1 MCQRFVVVRIAHQL
15 MNAPRA
21 SAQGALSPLDV
32 EAVRRDFPALHQQV
46 NDRPLV
52 YLDSGAS
59 SQKPDQ
65 VIEALN
71 NYERHDHSNV
81 HRGVHTLSQRA
92 TEAYEASRTKV
103 QQFINAGSV
112 KEVVFTRGT
121 TEAINLVAQSYG
133 RANLRSDDE
142 VLITE
147 MEHHA
152 NIVPWQ
158 LLCEQTGAKLKV
170 VPFDDTGVLEMSR
183 LKDQLTEKTRIVAVT
198 HVSNALGTVNPVGQI
213 IQLAHD
219 AGAVVLV
226 DGAQAIPHGPVD
238 VTALECDFYT
248 FSGHKVYG
256 PTGIGVLYGREFL
269 LEAMPPWQ
277 GGGDM
282 IKTVSFDETTYNDL
296 PYKFEAGT
304 PHIAGAIGLGA
315 AVDYVA
321 ALGPDRIVVHEHQL
335 INYATERANA
345 EKDMQ
350 IFGQAPDKAG
360 ILSFVLDG
368 IHPHDIGTILDHEGV
383 AIRTGHHCA
392 MPVMTHY
399 GVSAT
404 ARASF
409 GPYNTIDEIDVL
421 FRAMEKVREM
431 FRQ

>member
-1 MCQRFVVVRIAHQL
+1 
-15 MNAPRA
+15 MNAPRS
-21 SAQGALSPLDV
+21 SAQSTLAPLDV

-59 SQKPDQ
+59 SQKPEQ

-112 KEVVFTRGT
+112 NEVVFTRGT

-183 LKDQLTEKTRIVAVT
+183 FKDQLTEKTRIVAVT

-256 PTGIGVLYGREFL
+256 PTGIGVLYGKEFL

-321 ALGPDRIVVHEHQL
+321 ALGPDRIAVHEHHL
-335 INYATERANA
+335 INYATERATA

-409 GPYNTIDEIDVL
+409 GPYNTIDEIDAL
-421 FRAMEKVREM
+421 FRAMEKVREV

>member
-1 MCQRFVVVRIAHQL
+1 
-15 MNAPRA
+15 MNAPQA
-21 SAQGALSPLDV
+21 STQSAPPPLDV
-32 EAVRRDFPALHQQV
+32 EAVRQDFPALHQQV

-59 SQKPDQ
+59 SQKPEQ

-71 NYERHDHSNV
+71 HYERHDHSNV

-92 TEAYEASRTKV
+92 TDAYEGSRAKV
-103 QQFINAGSV
+103 QKFINAGSV

-133 RANLRSDDE
+133 RTNLQSGDE
-142 VLITE
+142 ILITE

-183 LKDQLTEKTRIVAVT
+183 FKDQLTEKTRIVAVT
-198 HVSNALGTVNPVGQI
+198 HVSNTLGTVNPVRQI

-219 AGAVVLV
+219 TGAVVLV

-238 VTALECDFYT
+238 VTALKCDFYA

-256 PTGIGVLYGREFL
+256 PTGIGVLYGRESL

-282 IKTVSFDETTYNDL
+282 IKTVGFDKTTYNDL

-315 AVDYVA
+315 AVDYVT
-321 ALGPDRIVVHEHQL
+321 ALGPDRIAAHEHQL
-335 INYATERANA
+335 INYATERASA
-345 EKDMQ
+345 ERDMQ
-350 IFGQAPDKAG
+350 VFGQAPDKAG
-360 ILSFVLDG
+360 ILSFALDG
-368 IHPHDIGTILDHEGV
+368 IHPHDIGTILDQEGV

-409 GPYNTIDEIDVL
+409 GPYNTVHEIDVL
-421 FRAMEKVREM
+421 FRAMDKVREM

>member
-1 MCQRFVVVRIAHQL
+1 

-59 SQKPDQ
+59 SQKPEQ

-256 PTGIGVLYGREFL
+256 PTGIGVLYGKEFL

-321 ALGPDRIVVHEHQL
+321 ALGPDRIAVHEHHL
-335 INYATERANA
+335 INYATERATA

>member
-1 MCQRFVVVRIAHQL
+1 
-15 MNAPRA
+15 MNAPRS
-21 SAQGALSPLDV
+21 SAQGTLAPLDV

-59 SQKPDQ
+59 SQKPEQ

-256 PTGIGVLYGREFL
+256 PTGIGVLYGKEFL

-321 ALGPDRIVVHEHQL
+321 ALGPDRIAVHEHHL
-335 INYATERANA
+335 INYATERATA

-409 GPYNTIDEIDVL
+409 GPYNTIDEIDAL
-421 FRAMEKVREM
+421 FRAMEKVREV

>member
-1 MCQRFVVVRIAHQL
+1 

-59 SQKPDQ
+59 SQKPEQ

-133 RANLRSDDE
+133 RAKLQSDDE

-219 AGAVVLV
+219 VGAVVLV

-238 VTALECDFYT
+238 VTALECDFYA

-256 PTGIGVLYGREFL
+256 PTGIGVLYGRESL
-269 LEAMPPWQ
+269 LEDMPPWQ

-315 AVDYVA
+315 AVDYVT
-321 ALGPDRIVVHEHQL
+321 ALGPDRIAVHEHQL

>member
-1 MCQRFVVVRIAHQL
+1 

-21 SAQGALSPLDV
+21 SAQGTLSPLDV

-59 SQKPDQ
+59 SQKPEQ

-183 LKDQLTEKTRIVAVT
+183 FKDQLTEKTRIVAVT

-256 PTGIGVLYGREFL
+256 PTGIGVLYGKEFL

-321 ALGPDRIVVHEHQL
+321 ALGPDRIAVHEHHL
-335 INYATERANA
+335 INYATERATA

-409 GPYNTIDEIDVL
+409 GPYNTIDEIDAL
-421 FRAMEKVREM
+421 FRAMEKVREV

>member
-1 MCQRFVVVRIAHQL
+1 

-321 ALGPDRIVVHEHQL
+321 ALGPDRIAVHEHHL
-335 INYATERANA
+335 INYATERATA

-409 GPYNTIDEIDVL
+409 GPYNTIDEIDAL
-421 FRAMEKVREM
+421 FRAMEKVREV

>member
-1 MCQRFVVVRIAHQL
+1 

-256 PTGIGVLYGREFL
+256 PTGIGVLYGKEFL

-321 ALGPDRIVVHEHQL
+321 ALGPDRIAVHEHHL

-409 GPYNTIDEIDVL
+409 GPYNTIDEIDAL
-421 FRAMEKVREM
+421 FRAMEKVREV

>member
-1 MCQRFVVVRIAHQL
+1 
-15 MNAPRA
+15 MNAPRS

-59 SQKPDQ
+59 SQKPEQ

-256 PTGIGVLYGREFL
+256 PTGIGVLYGKEFL

-321 ALGPDRIVVHEHQL
+321 ALGPDRIAVHEHHL

>member
-1 MCQRFVVVRIAHQL
+1 

-59 SQKPDQ
+59 SQKPEQ

-183 LKDQLTEKTRIVAVT
+183 FKDQLTEKTRIVAVT

-256 PTGIGVLYGREFL
+256 PTGIGVLYGKEFL

-321 ALGPDRIVVHEHQL
+321 ALGPDRIAVHEQQL
-335 INYATERANA
+335 INYATGRANA

-409 GPYNTIDEIDVL
+409 GPYNTIDEIDAL
-421 FRAMEKVREM
+421 FRAMEKVREV

>member
-1 MCQRFVVVRIAHQL
+1 MKTPL
-15 MNAPRA
+15 A
-21 SAQGALSPLDV
+21 STEGVFSPLNV
-32 EAVRRDFPALHQQV
+32 NAVRRDFPALHQQV

-59 SQKPDQ
+59 SQKPEQ

-321 ALGPDRIVVHEHQL
+321 ALGPDRIAVHEHHL
-335 INYATERANA
+335 INYATERATA

>member
-1 MCQRFVVVRIAHQL
+1 
-15 MNAPRA
+15 MNAPRS

-59 SQKPDQ
+59 SQKPEQ

-256 PTGIGVLYGREFL
+256 PTGIGVLYGKEFL

-321 ALGPDRIVVHEHQL
+321 ALGPDRIAVHEHHL
-335 INYATERANA
+335 INYATERATA

-421 FRAMEKVREM
+421 FRAMEKVREV

>member
-1 MCQRFVVVRIAHQL
+1 

-59 SQKPDQ
+59 SQKPEQ

-321 ALGPDRIVVHEHQL
+321 ALGPDRIAGHEHQL

>member
-1 MCQRFVVVRIAHQL
+1 

-59 SQKPDQ
+59 SQKPEQ

-321 ALGPDRIVVHEHQL
+321 ALGPDRIAVHEQQL

>member
-1 MCQRFVVVRIAHQL
+1 

-59 SQKPDQ
+59 SQKPEQ

-321 ALGPDRIVVHEHQL
+321 TLGLDRIAVHEHQL

>member
-1 MCQRFVVVRIAHQL
+1 

-21 SAQGALSPLDV
+21 SAQGALTPLDV

-59 SQKPDQ
+59 SQKPEQ

-170 VPFDDTGVLEMSR
+170 VPFDDTGVLEISR
-183 LKDQLTEKTRIVAVT
+183 LKEQLTEKTRIVALT

-282 IKTVSFDETTYNDL
+282 IKTVGFDETTYNDL

-321 ALGPDRIVVHEHQL
+321 ALGPDRIAVHEHHL

-399 GVSAT
+399 SVSAM

-421 FRAMEKVREM
+421 FQAMEKVREM

>member
-1 MCQRFVVVRIAHQL
+1 
-15 MNAPRA
+15 MNAPRS

-59 SQKPDQ
+59 SQKPEQ

-256 PTGIGVLYGREFL
+256 PTGIGVLYGKEFL

-321 ALGPDRIVVHEHQL
+321 ALGPDRIAVHEHHL

-409 GPYNTIDEIDVL
+409 GPYNTIDEIDAL
-421 FRAMEKVREM
+421 FRAMEKVREV

>member
-1 MCQRFVVVRIAHQL
+1 

-21 SAQGALSPLDV
+21 SAQGALTPLDV

-59 SQKPDQ
+59 SQKPEQ

-170 VPFDDTGVLEMSR
+170 VPFDDTGVLEISR
-183 LKDQLTEKTRIVAVT
+183 LKEQLTEKTRIVALT

-282 IKTVSFDETTYNDL
+282 IKTVGFDETTYNDL

-321 ALGPDRIVVHEHQL
+321 ALGPDRIAVHEHHL

-421 FRAMEKVREM
+421 FQAMEKVREM
-431 FRQ
+431 FR

>member
-1 MCQRFVVVRIAHQL
+1 

-21 SAQGALSPLDV
+21 SAQGALTPLDV
-32 EAVRRDFPALHQQV
+32 DAVRRDFPALHQQV

-59 SQKPDQ
+59 SQKPEQ

-71 NYERHDHSNV
+71 NYERHDHANV

-92 TEAYEASRTKV
+92 TEAYETSRTKV

-198 HVSNALGTVNPVGQI
+198 HVSNTLGTVNPVGQI

-226 DGAQAIPHGPVD
+226 DGAQANPHGPVD

-315 AVDYVA
+315 AVDYVTT
-321 ALGPDRIVVHEHQL
+321 LGPDCIAAHEHQL
-335 INYATERANA
+335 ISYATERANA

>member
-1 MCQRFVVVRIAHQL
+1 

-21 SAQGALSPLDV
+21 SAQGTLSPLDV

-59 SQKPDQ
+59 SQKPEQ

-256 PTGIGVLYGREFL
+256 PTGIGVLYGKEFL

-321 ALGPDRIVVHEHQL
+321 ALGPDRIAVHEHHL
-335 INYATERANA
+335 INYATERATA

-421 FRAMEKVREM
+421 FRAMEKVREV